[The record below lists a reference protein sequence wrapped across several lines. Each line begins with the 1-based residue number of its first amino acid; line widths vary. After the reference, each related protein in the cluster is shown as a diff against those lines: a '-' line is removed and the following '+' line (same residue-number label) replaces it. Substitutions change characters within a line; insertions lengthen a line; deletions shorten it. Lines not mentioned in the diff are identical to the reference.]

1 MLIVACDSHFGA
13 AGFLLKGQ
21 AEKCTK
27 MQKAGRSG
35 ERDAKKVGNSL
46 EKVGD
51 FRQKVERFCSKT
63 PYFLGEI
70 EERERG
76 GLRFHERFV
85 EKCAVGCCLVEGAL
99 QGGAGGRV
107 AVKSYWAFPGEWC
120 ELMLREARRREE
132 RRRWRRRCSAVV
144 LCKRSWLLPRCT

>member
-1 MLIVACDSHFGA
+1 
-13 AGFLLKGQ
+13 
-21 AEKCTK
+21 

-35 ERDAKKVGNSL
+35 EKDAKKVGNSL

-85 EKCAVGCCLVEGAL
+85 EKWAVGCCLVEG
-99 QGGAGGRV
+99 
-107 AVKSYWAFPGEWC
+107 
-120 ELMLREARRREE
+120 
-132 RRRWRRRCSAVV
+132 
-144 LCKRSWLLPRCT
+144 LCKAERAAALRLNRIGCFREGGVS